1 MMKLLQPNLW
11 VDNLHEIPL
20 QQLQTIGIRG
30 LMIDIDNTLVAWD
43 KSEPATE
50 VRQWVADARALGF
63 QVVLVSNN
71 HSLRVD
77 EMQAFFMVH
86 GFSKAKKPTLGTLKK
101 AIRLMG
107 FQRQQVAM
115 IGDQIF
121 TDVLG
126 GNRLGVYTI
135 LVTPIK
141 SKEFWWTTLVR
152 PLEAR
157 VLHRMKKFRNS
168 G

>member
-11 VDNLHEIPL
+11 VDNLQEIPL
-20 QQLQTIGIRG
+20 QQLQSIGIKG

-43 KSEPATE
+43 QSEPAQE
-50 VRQWVADARALGF
+50 VRQWVTRARTLGF

-107 FQRQQVAM
+107 FPRQQVAM

-152 PLEAR
+152 PVEAR
-157 VLHRMKKFRNS
+157 VLHRMKKFRNH

>member
-1 MMKLLQPNLW
+1 MKLLQPNLW
-11 VDNLHEIPL
+11 VDNLNEIPL
-20 QQLQTIGIRG
+20 QHLQTIGIKG
-30 LMIDIDNTLVAWD
+30 LMIDIDNTLIAWD
-43 KSEPATE
+43 KNEPAAE
-50 VRQWVADARALGF
+50 VRHWVSEAREMGF

-71 HSLRVD
+71 HSLRVN
-77 EMQAFFMVH
+77 EMQAYFMVH

-101 AIRLMG
+101 AIRLLG

-152 PLEAR
+152 PVEAR
-157 VLHRMKKFRNS
+157 VLHRMKKFKNPK
-168 G
+168 